1 MLPASWSA
9 PDVRRAVVVLAAAGH
24 TALYLSVAPISLADL
39 ASTDLIVKLRH
50 PRWAGAWIILL
61 FVGKRFLPTFVT
73 GSPATETSRR
83 QERTQVFKTGVG
95 GFAAVLSMWIAL
107 AKTPAAARTLAQ
119 VDTPGA
125 PDSSIVAASMA
136 LAISFAAALE
146 YFLVAVFLLGS
157 RTLPWRHDHHDHG
170 HGGHD
175 VSFNECVALHRYMI
189 LVEISSVMAIVLVR
203 EYLDGDEAALGI
215 LSGSTD

>member
-39 ASTDLIVKLRH
+39 SSTDLIVELRH

-73 GSPATETSRR
+73 GPPATETSRR

-125 PDSSIVAASMA
+125 TQPGAMHARRPFVEPRGSPSRPFPTDP
-136 LAISFAAALE
+136 AIRPPVCAPPE
-146 YFLVAVFLLGS
+146 GS
-157 RTLPWRHDHHDHG
+157 RYWAQG
-170 HGGHD
+170 HLAH
-175 VSFNECVALHRYMI
+175 
-189 LVEISSVMAIVLVR
+189 
-203 EYLDGDEAALGI
+203 
-215 LSGSTD
+215 LS